1 MITLTAAD
9 LPIVPDPGQAQ
20 RWAEQELSRTEYAI
34 TEPTLFDRI
43 AQAIGD
49 FFADL
54 LSSRPPA
61 GWDGLLA
68 LVLIVVAVLLV
79 AAAFLIWGRPR
90 SIHRSRAADAGLFAA
105 DERSAD
111 GLRADAAA
119 RAAAQDWAGAVVL
132 RFRALARG
140 LAERGVVDPVPGATV
155 HAFARQAT
163 RAFPTE
169 SERLEA
175 AAAAFDDVRYLRR
188 PGTPQLYGLIAGV
201 DDALAALR
209 PLQLADIPELV

>member
-1 MITLTAAD
+1 MIALLAAD

-20 RWAEQELSRTEYAI
+20 RWAEQELSRPEYAI
-34 TEPTLFDRI
+34 TEPTVFDRI

-49 FFADL
+49 FLADL
-54 LSSRPPA
+54 FSSRPPV

-68 LVLIVVAVLLV
+68 VVLIVVAVLLV
-79 AAAFLIWGRPR
+79 VAAFLIWGRPR
-90 SIHRSRAADAGLFAA
+90 SLHRSRAADAGLFAPG
-105 DERSAD
+105 ERSAD
-111 GLRADAAA
+111 ALRADAAD
-119 RAAAQDWAGAVVL
+119 RAAAQDWAAAVVL

-140 LAERGVVDPVPGATV
+140 LAERGVVDPAPGATV

-163 RAFPTE
+163 PAFPAE

-188 PGTPQLYGLIAGV
+188 PGTPELYELVAAV
-201 DDALAALR
+201 DDALAATR
-209 PLQLADIPELV
+209 PLQLADIPEPI